1 MAATR
6 QTCGVYLCVC
16 TRVGLQDTMD
26 DLAQTVM
33 EQLRRED
40 SASPFVVLATWK
52 HALKKIRND
61 VLVRPI
67 TKNGVI
73 SYNVETQTW
82 DWQWSVSH
90 VDDENIQE
98 LWNPEKVC
106 NFATSAEAARFLM
119 FVAAERNARFG
130 GNDRPCVRLSVGRF
144 GPDLLDNNTPLDYW
158 EAEPVADLIEMCG
171 SMRPPLEA

>member
-1 MAATR
+1 ME
-6 QTCGVYLCVC
+6 
-16 TRVGLQDTMD
+16 

-52 HALKKIRND
+52 NGLKKTRD
-61 VLVRPI
+61 DFLVRPI

-73 SYNVETQTW
+73 SYNVEAQTW
-82 DWQWSVSH
+82 DWQWSGSY
-90 VDDENIQE
+90 VDDENIQD

-106 NFATSAEAARFLM
+106 NFATGAEAARFLM
-119 FVAAERNARFG
+119 FVATDRHNRAG
-130 GNDRPCVRLSVGRF
+130 SKDRPCVRLSIGRF
-144 GPDLLDNNTPLDYW
+144 GPDLLNNQMPLDYW

-171 SMRPPLEA
+171 SMRPPVEA